1 MKAAAAI
8 LAVLLANEPAAAEA
22 PAGIVL
28 QPRGH
33 GAALTDADGFTLYTY
48 LKDTAGK
55 ATCIAVCAEMWP
67 PVIPISDAS
76 PDADWSIVTR
86 DDGLRQ
92 WAFRN
97 QPLYRFRRDRFPG
110 DSNGE
115 EFNGLWRAALRP
127 TPLPVGFSVVRTILG
142 HVLADHRQMTLYV
155 LREGFC
161 DRDCTRRWIPVSA
174 PAMAQPVGD
183 LSIITDDEGDRQW
196 AFRDRALYRH
206 GNDVKTGDVIGD
218 GLEKRW
224 HVVVLQPPL
233 PRPPWVKIQQ
243 SDSGELFANDRGM
256 TLYTFGPPTRL
267 TTVEIDT
274 NVPVDWTPVWAGDS
288 AARVADWSPMVRADG
303 RKQWT
308 YRGLALFTNSNDVR
322 PGDVLGV
329 RSSDLRFAPIM
340 RNGIP
345 MQGIGQ

>member
-1 MKAAAAI
+1 MKGVAAI
-8 LAVLLANEPAAAEA
+8 LAVLLASKPAAAEA
-22 PAGIVL
+22 PTGIVL

-48 LKDTAGK
+48 LKDTSGM

-67 PVIPISDAS
+67 PVVAGSDATT
-76 PDADWSIVTR
+76 DAEWSIVMR
-86 DDGLRQ
+86 DDGIRQ

-97 QPLYRFRRDRFPG
+97 QPLYRFKRDRFPG
-110 DSNGE
+110 DTNGE
-115 EFNGLWRAALRP
+115 EFNGLWRAALKP
-127 TPLPVGFSVVRTILG
+127 IPLPVGFSVVRTILG
-142 HVLADHRQMTLYV
+142 HVLAEHRQITLYIMS
-155 LREGFC
+155 EGSC
-161 DRDCTRRWIPVSA
+161 DRACARRWIPIAA
-174 PAMAQPVGD
+174 PAMAQAVGE
-183 LSIITDDEGDRQW
+183 LSVITDDDGDRHW
-196 AFRDRALYRH
+196 ALRGQLLYRH
-206 GNDVKTGDVIGD
+206 ADDVKMGDVTGDGAETRWRVAL
-218 GLEKRW
+218 LE
-224 HVVVLQPPL
+224 PPR

-243 SDSGELFANDRGM
+243 SDSGELFANDKGM

-274 NVPVDWTPVWAGDS
+274 NVPVDWTPLWADD
-288 AARVADWSPMVRADG
+288 AAAHLADWSPVVRADG